1 MNDNVSRVNSHGYLC
16 RKKMFHSF
24 TELMV
29 KDARDLFGSTV
40 GKATLTLSIYLED
53 RNKCCIHLVE
63 LRCII

>member
-1 MNDNVSRVNSHGYLC
+1 
-16 RKKMFHSF
+16 MFHSF